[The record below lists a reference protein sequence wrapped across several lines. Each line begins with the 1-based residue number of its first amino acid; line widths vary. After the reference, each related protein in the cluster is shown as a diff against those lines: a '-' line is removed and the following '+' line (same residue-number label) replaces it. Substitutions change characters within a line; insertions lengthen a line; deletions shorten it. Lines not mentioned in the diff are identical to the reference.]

1 MNQKVSERD
10 EKKNGDPMATKKK
23 KRKNGVPNQCESRSL
38 KMKTTIRKVD

>member
-23 KRKNGVPNQCESRSL
+23 EKWGAQSVRK
-38 KMKTTIRKVD
+38 

>member
-23 KRKNGVPNQCESRSL
+23 KG
-38 KMKTTIRKVD
+38 KMGCPISAKVEA

>member
-23 KRKNGVPNQCESRSL
+23 KEKWGAQSVRK
-38 KMKTTIRKVD
+38 